1 MGQWAV
7 ENRLDVP
14 RKGENRGIAIAFGD
28 ETIPESDIVASTT
41 PVDPDWLATTLAV
54 LAESHHVPGAQLAV
68 HRGGVTVAVE
78 VGQLAHGAGVG
89 VTRHSAFPV
98 GSITKAA
105 TATLAMILVADGDL
119 ELDAPLDEYLPDLA
133 DLGSQLT
140 LGHLLSHTSGFAASP
155 DIAAVPTMS
164 MGRYVR
170 NHCRRKD
177 LILPPGSAFSYSNR
191 NFVLVGHLIET
202 ITGMNWSEAVES
214 VLLRPLGIEPAMAGI
229 VGRARWARPLATG
242 HSVNITSGRT
252 RSVQQPEVTAE
263 APAMA
268 LAMSAAD
275 LIALGLMHIGSGFPA
290 LLPAVHAEQMRQ
302 AIPGVE
308 PFGLA
313 DGWGA
318 GLAVYRDE
326 TTTWVGHDGNAN
338 GTGCYL
344 RIDPAN
350 ECVVALTTNAN
361 TGSTLWEQ
369 LRSDL
374 GLPGPTPAWQHKS
387 QSLPARHTPAEFV
400 GSYANGPME
409 FVITVGDDGGLCL
422 DIGGELVARLAFYH
436 DLDFLLQDPIS
447 GQGHHV
453 GRFLRDP
460 ITRQVE
466 YLQVGGR
473 LAPRRPPAV
482 PEARS
487 PAESVS
493 RVSA

>member
-1 MGQWAV
+1 LYRRNEDLHVAV
-7 ENRLDVP
+7 
-14 RKGENRGIAIAFGD
+14 AFGN
-28 ETIPESDIVASTT
+28 ETVPKSDIRAAESGTGTSAT
-41 PVDPDWLATTLAV
+41 PVDPDWLAAALTALT
-54 LAESHHVPGAQLAV
+54 ESHHVPGAQLAV
-68 HRGGVTVAVE
+68 HRGGTTVACE
-78 VGQLAHGAGVG
+78 VGELEHGAGRP

-105 TATLAMILVADGDL
+105 TATLVMILVGDGDL
-119 ELDAPLDEYLPDLA
+119 ELDAPLNEYLPELDE
-133 DLGSQLT
+133 LGAQLT
-140 LGHLLSHTSGFAASP
+140 LCHLLSHTSGFPASP
-155 DIAAVPTMS
+155 DIPAAPNMS
-164 MGRYVR
+164 LGRYVR
-170 NHCRRKD
+170 NHCRRQD

-202 ITGMNWSEAVES
+202 ITRMNWSEAVES

-229 VGRARWARPLATG
+229 AGGARRARPIATG
-242 HSVNITSGRT
+242 HSVNTISGRT
-252 RSVQQPEVTAE
+252 RPVQQPVVTAE

-268 LAMSAAD
+268 LAMSAVD

-318 GLAVYRDE
+318 GLAVYRSE

-344 RIDPAN
+344 RIDPTN

-361 TGSTLWEQ
+361 TGSSLWEE
-369 LRSDL
+369 LRSEL
-374 GLPGPTPAWQHKS
+374 GLPHPTPGWRQNGE
-387 QSLPARHTPAEFV
+387 SLRSRGTAVEFV
-400 GSYANGPME
+400 GTYANGPME
-409 FVITVGDDGGLCL
+409 FVITAGNDGDLFL

-436 DLDFLLQDPIS
+436 DLDFLLQDPTS

-460 ITRQVE
+460 ITQQVE

-473 LAPRRPPAV
+473 LAPRRCPAV

-487 PAESVS
+487 SSESVS